1 MKLKDLLYENNKDRL
16 ARHLTKE
23 AKQDIIKSV
32 SAFNEFGSN
41 IYRTQEIKEMVEAI
55 VKMSEG
61 ATQLAL
67 QETDDWFDSV
77 TVKRDMNEVTNSVK
91 LFEKTAR
98 ELSALQQRLE
108 SVYEDMGHKL
118 GKYYEISEGNA
129 FGAERAKA
137 IASDEDEFTVDG
149 EKFPVK
155 SVDKDD
161 EENAEEFTEAVN
173 EVVKPIKLSG
183 NLKKDLNTVTAMAV
197 KMVDYA
203 KDNFNTY
210 IPTGEKLSQLKLGG
224 TRETD
229 VLKYNIDHLAKAINT
244 DLKKKY
250 MKDFMGEGFTQSTK
264 LDSILKE
271 GSGTWKVKFAK
282 SNVNGVAFGGV
293 SKVIARTPAEAIK
306 KAVKVVQAKA
316 GFKGGNNDWMAVDVD
331 SVSKA

>member
-161 EENAEEFTEAVN
+161 EENAEEFTESVN
-173 EVVKPIKLSG
+173 EAPK
-183 NLKKDLNTVTAMAV
+183 
-197 KMVDYA
+197 
-203 KDNFNTY
+203 
-210 IPTGEKLSQLKLGG
+210 
-224 TRETD
+224 
-229 VLKYNIDHLAKAINT
+229 
-244 DLKKKY
+244 
-250 MKDFMGEGFTQSTK
+250 MKDSKEVKNIQGLMN
-264 LDSILKE
+264 SIANAQKGG
-271 GSGTWKVKFAK
+271 GSGRYGKEFDKAK
-282 SNVNGVAFGGV
+282 TKALRAIQDMLTY
-293 SKVIARTPAEAIK
+293 SKI
-306 KAVKVVQAKA
+306 
-316 GFKGGNNDWMAVDVD
+316 G
-331 SVSKA
+331 S

>member
-32 SAFNEFGSN
+32 SSFNEFGSK
-41 IYRTQEIKEMVEAI
+41 IYRTEEIKEMVEAI
-55 VKMSEG
+55 IKMSEG

-108 SVYEDMGHKL
+108 SVYEDMGNKL

-161 EENAEEFTEAVN
+161 EENAEEFTEG
-173 EVVKPIKLSG
+173 L
-183 NLKKDLNTVTAMAV
+183 L
-197 KMVDYA
+197 
-203 KDNFNTY
+203 
-210 IPTGEKLSQLKLGG
+210 
-224 TRETD
+224 REASS
-229 VLKYNIDHLAKAINT
+229 KWN
-244 DLKKKY
+244 
-250 MKDFMGEGFTQSTK
+250 
-264 LDSILKE
+264 
-271 GSGTWKVKFAK
+271 VKFAK
-282 SNVNGVAFGGV
+282 SNVNGVAYGGV
-293 SKVIARTPAEAIK
+293 LKVIARTPDEAIK
-306 KAVKVVQAKA
+306 KAVKIVQAKA
-316 GFKGGNNDWMAVDVD
+316 GFKGGNNDWMAVDID
-331 SVSKA
+331 SVGKA

>member
-1 MKLKDLLYENNKDRL
+1 MKLKNLLYENNKDRL

-32 SAFNEFGSN
+32 SSFNEFGSK
-41 IYRTQEIKEMVEAI
+41 IYRTEEIKEMVEAI

-77 TVKRDMNEVTNSVK
+77 TVKRDMNEVASSVK

-137 IASDEDEFTVDG
+137 IANDEDEFTVDG
-149 EKFPVK
+149 KEFPVK
-155 SVDKDD
+155 SVDKED
-161 EENAEEFTEAVN
+161 EENAEEFTE
-173 EVVKPIKLSG
+173 
-183 NLKKDLNTVTAMAV
+183 
-197 KMVDYA
+197 
-203 KDNFNTY
+203 
-210 IPTGEKLSQLKLGG
+210 
-224 TRETD
+224 
-229 VLKYNIDHLAKAINT
+229 
-244 DLKKKY
+244 
-250 MKDFMGEGFTQSTK
+250 STK
-264 LDSILKE
+264 LGSILKE

-282 SNVNGVAFGGV
+282 SNVNGVDFDGV

>member
-149 EKFPVK
+149 KKFPVK

-161 EENAEEFTEAVN
+161 EENAKEFTESVN
-173 EVVKPIKLSG
+173 EAP
-183 NLKKDLNTVTAMAV
+183 
-197 KMVDYA
+197 KMRKNKEA
-203 KDNFNTY
+203 ENIQGLMNSIANAQK
-210 IPTGEKLSQLKLGG
+210 GG
-224 TRETD
+224 
-229 VLKYNIDHLAKAINT
+229 
-244 DLKKKY
+244 
-250 MKDFMGEGFTQSTK
+250 
-264 LDSILKE
+264 
-271 GSGTWKVKFAK
+271 GSGRYGKEFDKAK
-282 SNVNGVAFGGV
+282 TKALRAIQDMLTYSNIG
-293 SKVIARTPAEAIK
+293 S
-306 KAVKVVQAKA
+306 
-316 GFKGGNNDWMAVDVD
+316 
-331 SVSKA
+331 